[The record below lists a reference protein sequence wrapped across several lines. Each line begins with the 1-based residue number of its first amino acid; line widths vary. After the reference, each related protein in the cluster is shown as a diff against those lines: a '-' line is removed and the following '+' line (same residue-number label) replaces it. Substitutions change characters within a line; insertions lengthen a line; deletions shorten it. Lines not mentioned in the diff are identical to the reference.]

1 VVLIECG
8 WHANDFIAKAYKDAA
23 NLACPSVQVQVL
35 DGRNTNDRKIA
46 WASADIFCSL
56 SDNIQETFGIA
67 PVEAMAA
74 GIPVVVSD
82 WNGYKDTVRHGVDG
96 FRIPTLMP
104 EAGLGNDLALRHAQ
118 EIDTYDMYCGHNCSL
133 VAVDIEATKNAFIAL
148 FQSSHLRRKM
158 GESGRERA
166 LSTYDWKNIIG
177 QYERLWQELSEL
189 RLKESQKLKTVTWPW
204 PARMNSFHGFGN
216 YSTHKLK
223 STTILELVD
232 SSLEI
237 AISRTHSYRSLAM
250 IDFARFVVP
259 VNKEIN
265 SVLEIAAKGP
275 IAAIDLLENID
286 VERKPFVFR
295 GLVWLLKM
303 GVLKVS

>member
-1 VVLIECG
+1 
-8 WHANDFIAKAYKDAA
+8 
-23 NLACPSVQVQVL
+23 
-35 DGRNTNDRKIA
+35 
-46 WASADIFCSL
+46 
-56 SDNIQETFGIA
+56 
-67 PVEAMAA
+67 
-74 GIPVVVSD
+74 
-82 WNGYKDTVRHGVDG
+82 
-96 FRIPTLMP
+96 
-104 EAGLGNDLALRHAQ
+104 
-118 EIDTYDMYCGHNCSL
+118 
-133 VAVDIEATKNAFIAL
+133 
-148 FQSSHLRRKM
+148 
-158 GESGRERA
+158 
-166 LSTYDWKNIIG
+166 
-177 QYERLWQELSEL
+177 
-189 RLKESQKLKTVTWPW
+189 
-204 PARMNSFHGFGN
+204 MNSFHGFGN